1 MNCRSCNTQLAAGST
16 ACFFCGASQPQSVVS
31 GVGGRTPS
39 QAATWSWTA
48 PPPVA
53 QDSETWRIWVSWVL
67 FGTYGPLAGL
77 YLLQREEWNAGLRSA
92 TSPPIAPSQRGLYV
106 FALILFMPVV
116 VVLFFG
122 FLIEVGGVSWQT
134 TAYATYGSLAARPG
148 WWNGLRGAYGMGVL
162 NLSLVSYLASLV
174 LTGDFVNRRFESLLM
189 ETTGGDPLSLLRYR
203 RMRVLRVA
211 AQLATL
217 FPAFLLLTV
226 LTSALLIGWSDVL
239 TLLSWLTTLS
249 IFVSAWTGSWLNIA
263 PFMRYRRVVSPA
275 P

>member
-1 MNCRSCNTQLAAGST
+1 MNCRTCNAQLAAGST
-16 ACFFCGASQPQSVVS
+16 ACFFCGAAQQQSSTVSVGVRGAAQP
-31 GVGGRTPS
+31 P
-39 QAATWSWTA
+39 WSWTG
-48 PPPVA
+48 PPSVT
-53 QDSETWRIWVSWVL
+53 QDAETWRIWVSWVL

-122 FLIEVGGVSWQT
+122 FLIEVSGVSWHT
-134 TAYATYGSLAARPG
+134 TAYAIHGSDAAGQG

-174 LTGDFVNRRFESLLM
+174 LTGDFLNRRFESLLM
-189 ETTGGDPLSLLRYR
+189 ETSGGDPLSLLRYR
-203 RMRVLRVA
+203 RSRPLRVA

-217 FPAFLLLTV
+217 LPALLLLTV
-226 LTSALLIGWSDVL
+226 LTTAVLMGWSEVL
-239 TLLSWLTTLS
+239 TLLCWLAALS
-249 IFVSAWTGSWLNIA
+249 TFVSAWTGSWLNIA
-263 PFMRYRRVVSPA
+263 PFTRYRRVVSPA